1 MGNFTNKNGNNRDI
15 GNQKMLASPHQ
26 LLSEAGQNKKEK
38 QQD

>member
-1 MGNFTNKNGNNRDI
+1 MGNFKSKIGNNNSI

-38 QQD
+38 EQD

>member
-1 MGNFTNKNGNNRDI
+1 MGNFSIKNWNNYNI
-15 GNQKMLASPHQ
+15 ENQKMLASPHQ

>member
-1 MGNFTNKNGNNRDI
+1 MSYFQGKDGNNNSI

-38 QQD
+38 EQD